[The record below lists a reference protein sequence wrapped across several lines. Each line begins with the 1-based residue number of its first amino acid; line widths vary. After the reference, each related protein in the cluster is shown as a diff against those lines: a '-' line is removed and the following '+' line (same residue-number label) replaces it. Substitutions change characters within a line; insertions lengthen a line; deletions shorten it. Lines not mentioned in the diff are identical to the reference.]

1 MKHTIT
7 LPIFLLALSCGEEST
22 SDIPEASKTNT
33 TTVATP
39 TAKNGGQKGVNNR
52 PIPPTPNDVNAKNQQ
67 APQNGLLLGS
77 SPTEDLTSSWT
88 PALSVDATI
97 QQKNKPSSCPDD
109 DGDGFVSAELCGDWI
124 ETIQADCNDQDASV
138 TPDTER
144 YVPSGRFI
152 MGSTSTHAGAD
163 ESPVHIVELSG
174 YCVDVDEVSVASFT
188 SWLTKTNR
196 SPEGKDIRSIVV
208 EKDGLTIEDGR
219 AEHPAEGATWTE
231 AKDFCAAQ
239 GKALPT
245 EAQWEKSAR
254 GGCELGTDPTKCDP
268 EDLRAYPWGS
278 DTPSCELANHQL
290 STSGL
295 PTLCVSNT
303 VLPSELST
311 GTGPYGHHHLAG
323 NVWEYVADVWHPS
336 VYTKELRTNPAGP
349 KSGDFHVL
357 RGGGWN
363 TFSTNMRVANRFHD
377 LVMGSASGFR
387 CARSFVP
394 QQFDDVE
401 PLIFSTLEGTIS
413 STRPLKGRALYVT
426 AFDAK
431 DADSRG
437 MLFPGRSPIAEM
449 RLTPNNETSQPFS
462 LNLPLGSYIISA
474 ALDAGTGANKD
485 DYVSASGSGGF
496 GHAKENPITV
506 QSPVKDIQIE
516 LRSAPM
522 MKAPNKPPQSGQQPN
537 VPPQQPS
544 QPSQPSQQ
552 PPVKRQS
559 K

>member
-1 MKHTIT
+1 MTKTIG
-7 LPIFLLALSCGEEST
+7 LPLLLLVLSCGEESPSESPKASNSST
-22 SDIPEASKTNT
+22 STSTANN
-33 TTVATP
+33 ATQ
-39 TAKNGGQKGVNNR
+39 TGVKNR
-52 PIPPTPNDVNAKNQQ
+52 PIPPKKGSLNKNIQNG
-67 APQNGLLLGS
+67 PQNGLLMGS
-77 SPTEDLTSSWT
+77 SPTEDLESSWNPT
-88 PALSVDATI
+88 LSVDATGP
-97 QQKNKPSSCPDD
+97 QKSKPNACPDE
-109 DGDGFVSAELCGDWI
+109 DGDGFVNAKLCGDWI
-124 ETIQADCNDQDASV
+124 ETTQADCDDQDASV
-138 TPDTER
+138 TPSTER

-152 MGSTSTHAGAD
+152 MGSASSHAGAD

-174 YCVDVDEVSVASFT
+174 YCIDVDETSVTSFT

-196 SPEGKDIRSIVV
+196 SPEGKDIRSILV

-245 EAQWEKSAR
+245 EAQWEKAAR

-303 VLPSELST
+303 VLPVELST
-311 GTGPYGHHHLAG
+311 GTGPYGHRHLAG

-336 VYTKELRTNPAGP
+336 VYTEELRTNPAGP

-387 CARSFVP
+387 CARSFVQ

-426 AFDAK
+426 AFDAN
-431 DADSRG
+431 DADSKG
-437 MLFPGRSPIAEM
+437 MLFPGRSPIAEV
-449 RLTPNNETSQPFS
+449 RLTPNNDTSQPFS

-506 QSPVKDIQIE
+506 QSPVKDIKIV
-516 LRSAPM
+516 LRFDPKM
-522 MKAPNKPPQSGQQPN
+522 GAPNKPPQSGQSGQQPN
-537 VPPQQPS
+537 MPPQQPS
-544 QPSQPSQQ
+544 QY